1 MDFTFIYLFREQIWV
16 TMITLSYKIGIVEY
30 VYEINNHK
38 RTLLFNNIL
47 FKKDMLQQMPEYNT
61 IILLIDHVK
70 CP

>member
-30 VYEINNHK
+30 VYEINTHK
-38 RTLLFNNIL
+38 STLLFNNIQ
-47 FKKDMLQQMPEYNT
+47 FKNDMLQQMPKYNT

-70 CP
+70 YP